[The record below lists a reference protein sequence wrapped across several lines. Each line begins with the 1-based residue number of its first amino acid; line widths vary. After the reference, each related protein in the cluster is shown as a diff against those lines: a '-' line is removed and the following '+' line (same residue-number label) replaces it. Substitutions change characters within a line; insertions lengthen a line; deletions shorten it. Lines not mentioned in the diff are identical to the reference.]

1 MVAANV
7 KADIKKQE
15 IKDLVAYLTNVY
27 KNYLEIQYKKG
38 LYFSFNFGWYSIHLD
53 IVRYGQGDGVGREL
67 LNGQNPLRVTKVFV
81 DSPLAR
87 SKVYIKKMF

>member
-1 MVAANV
+1 MVSANV

-15 IKDLVAYLTNVY
+15 IKYLVAYLTNVY

-53 IVRYGQGDGVGREL
+53 IVR
-67 LNGQNPLRVTKVFV
+67 
-81 DSPLAR
+81 
-87 SKVYIKKMF
+87 